1 MKLKESK
8 ASKIA
13 IAVIGCLSGAIAVLV
28 AVAFLLTIIMRV
40 SFIQALK
47 NKYTYLI
54 WCSIVAVG
62 VLVVMIDLRVR
73 GSRRVLKVNADL
85 ENSHFMTKKE
95 IIKNDGYICS
105 NLDEVSKK
113 VDGIP
118 IFAERKEKSIE
129 IIMHKPIH
137 TLVIG
142 ATGSGKT
149 AGFVSPTIEILSR
162 TKTKPSMVVTDPKGE
177 LFGYHKISLERQG
190 YNVTLVD
197 LSDVYH
203 STRWNPLND
212 VYKKTEKLREQVDI
226 HLGKY
231 YYAGKVY
238 LTNAD
243 AEQAREERI
252 VKLKDEIYVDLQ
264 DLAYTAFPVENKHD
278 QTWQRGARDLL
289 FALLLAFWEDLRDG
303 YMPKEKFNLYN
314 LYRNVT
320 DYAKGDCT
328 GLKEYFATR
337 EETSRARGL
346 SNTVLVTEDRTLS
359 SYLGDVQQYMNWL
372 ADGGIATL
380 TSDNEVEFS
389 DFDEKPNILFIKI
402 PDEKENRHQLVS
414 LMITQMYK
422 ALVEK
427 ADNNREFGLTSK
439 QTLLRHVY
447 FIMDEFGNIPKI
459 EKMASIITVGRSRGI
474 FAIPIIQDFNQ
485 IDTKYGRDVATTI
498 RNNCNIQVF
507 IGSNDEN
514 TRKIFSELCGKKKV
528 KQVSYS
534 ENKDMS
540 VSTAAQSVP
549 LIYPNEL
556 EKLNDPDNGIIGNSI
571 VQCLGNYPIR
581 GVMTPVFKAK
591 EIYGQEDATE
601 KLKAFTFF
609 DEKAAHY
616 DIARRAALDMDLF
629 DIDDD
634 EISVAEQEQSQQV
647 EQVGQAEE
655 VNKVD
660 AEYKQQYK
668 YRILKKLAVLKS
680 KLSEKEYTTIINST
694 AVTQIELLDTY
705 ADSAAESGNIL
716 LAAEI
721 ENVRS
726 YCFYNLEK
734 QH

>member
-346 SNTVLVTEDRTLS
+346 SNTVLVTEDRKLS

-680 KLSEKEYTTIINST
+680 KLSEKEYTTLINST

>member
-8 ASKIA
+8 SSKIA
-13 IAVIGCLSGAIAVLV
+13 LAVIGCLSGAIAVLF
-28 AVAFLLTIIMRV
+28 AIAFLLTIIMRV
-40 SFIQALK
+40 GFIQALK

-54 WCSIVAVG
+54 WCSVVAIG

-73 GSRRVLKVNADL
+73 GSKRVLKVNVDL
-85 ENSHFMTKKE
+85 ENSHFMTKRE
-95 IIKNDGYICS
+95 LIKNDGYIFTTLS
-105 NLDEVSKK
+105 EIHNK
-113 VDGIP
+113 VDGVP
-118 IFAERKEKSIE
+118 IFAEQKGKNIE
-129 IIMHKPIH
+129 VIMHNPIH

-142 ATGSGKT
+142 ATGTGKT
-149 AGFVSPTIEILSR
+149 ASFVSPTIEILSR

-177 LFGYHKISLERQG
+177 LFRRHKITLERQG
-190 YNVTLVD
+190 YKVTLID

-212 VYKKTEKLREQVDI
+212 VYKKTEKMREQVNI

-231 YYAGKVY
+231 YFAGKVY

-243 AEQAREERI
+243 AEQAREERV

-314 LYRNVT
+314 LYRNIT
-320 DYAKGDCT
+320 DYAKGECE

-337 EETSRARGL
+337 EDTSRARGL

-372 ADGGIATL
+372 ADGGISTL

-389 DFDEKPNILFIKI
+389 DFDENPNILFIKI
-402 PDEKENRHQLVS
+402 PDEKENRHKLVS

-427 ADNNREFGLTSK
+427 ADNNREASLTSEQK
-439 QTLLRHVY
+439 LLRHVY

-459 EKMASIITVGRSRGI
+459 EKMASIITVGRSRGV
-474 FAIPIIQDFNQ
+474 FAVPIIQDFNQ
-485 IDTKYGRDVATTI
+485 IDTVYGREVASTI
-498 RNNCNIQVF
+498 RNNCNIQIF

-514 TRKIFSELCGKKKV
+514 TRKTFSELCGKKKV

-540 VSTAAQSVP
+540 VSTSAQSVP

-556 EKLNDPDNGIIGNSI
+556 EKLNDPPNGIIGNSI

-581 GVMTPVFKAK
+581 GIMTPVFKAK
-591 EIYGQEDATE
+591 EIYGQEDASE
-601 KLKAFTFF
+601 KLKEFTFF

-616 DIARRAALDMDLF
+616 DIARRTALDMDLF
-629 DIDDD
+629 DTED
-634 EISVAEQEQSQQV
+634 EEVGAVVLEQTQQV
-647 EQVGQAEE
+647 EQVGQAE
-655 VNKVD
+655 VIKKVD
-660 AEYKQQYK
+660 AEHRQ
-668 YRILKKLAVLKS
+668 RLLKKLAVLQT
-680 KLSEKEYTTIINST
+680 KLSDTEYATLINSS
-694 AVTQIELLDTY
+694 AVKQVELLDIY
-705 ADSAAESGNIL
+705 ADSAAERGNIL
-716 LAAEI
+716 LAAEL
-721 ENVRS
+721 ENIRS
-726 YCFYNLEK
+726 YCFYALDN
-734 QH
+734 QD